1 VIEIKKSII
10 NLWSKLGKPFR
21 NQLTS
26 FHYNFSAGT
35 EFKHIKRVM
44 CYSKKHIFNIVDGG
58 SANGGTIIAWKKFFP
73 ESFVYAFEP
82 IENDEIKRVEESF
95 SKVKVSFLA
104 LGSKEETKKLN
115 VNKYSDTSS
124 FYNNISSER
133 NYQREKAIDVKV
145 TTLDKWCNKNYV
157 NVDILKLDLQ
167 GYELEA
173 LKGAKEQLENN
184 IEYILLE
191 ASFREFYVNQPL
203 FCAIEEF
210 LKKYNFILYNMYK
223 GYEGKIGFVNCL
235 FVKDYERN

>member
-1 VIEIKKSII
+1 MKKNLIKI
-10 NLWSKLGKPFR
+10 WSSLGKPFR
-21 NQLTS
+21 NQITS
-26 FHYNFSAGT
+26 FHYNFKAGT
-35 EFKHIKRVM
+35 EFKDIKKVM
-44 CYSKKHIFNIVDGG
+44 KDNKKHIFNIIDGG

-73 ESFVYAFEP
+73 KSYVYAFEP
-82 IENDEIKRVEESF
+82 IENEEIKKVEESF
-95 SKVKVSFLA
+95 SNVKVSFLA

-157 NVDILKLDLQ
+157 NANILKLDLQ

-184 IEYILLE
+184 IECILIE
-191 ASFREFYVNQPL
+191 ASFKEFYVNQPL
-203 FCAIEEF
+203 FCTIEEF
-210 LKKYNFILYNMYK
+210 LKKYNFTLYNMYK
-223 GYEGKIGFVNCL
+223 GYKSRIGFVNCL
-235 FVKDYERN
+235 FIGK